1 MKSVIRICYITLI
14 LSKIFCQVTT
24 GQWSSLTSPLVMRD
38 IALVN
43 QKLYVATEGGLFIL
57 DDNRQY
63 QTLTNIEGLEGVNLS
78 SIAFDQDSN
87 LWIGG
92 STPNGFLQIFNP
104 MDQKSVNIFDF
115 GISEILDIQVIKG
128 YSWVLFRSGQDIGL
142 MKFIYDNGWEYR
154 DIFKNFPLN
163 VGSINCFTAN
173 DSVVY
178 IGTDVGLYFSKISN
192 NMKDPNNWLPLIIDF
207 TFEITSIGID
217 SSSLIF
223 SSMHSLYEY
232 NLLLEDHT
240 EIDISYTLD
249 EISNLFIVS
258 DGFMIVDGDNLYHK
272 KNDESF
278 LIQNKF
284 FVNTLIEK
292 DNVIISGTNHGL
304 LVIDDNYNLSKII
317 PNAPVTNN
325 FSAIELLND
334 GRLVGGSSKG
344 LSIYSESGWRNI
356 LKINKQESLN
366 INTNYNFNS
375 FIADTIPFDF
385 GEYIADIEEGP
396 DGLIYCAIRGS
407 RVYQSNPPRWSGG
420 IIVLD
425 IDDPS
430 NVNVI
435 DTTFLSYHTTS
446 GNSTPYQVTLDIE
459 FDKIGN
465 MWVAN
470 PYCINGNEPIHVM
483 SKNGEWKH
491 FGSSETSI
499 RISQSPI
506 SIEFDTWNRT
516 WVSSFQ
522 AEEANLGI
530 YPNGGISFLEYNGL
544 AYDPN
549 SFVWNIIKYD
559 ETVWSLGMS
568 FNNRLFYLTPSG
580 LKYYDLK
587 LGNDAI
593 LQESQYP
600 YYPNISFGYGSG
612 IKVDYQGNVWTYS
625 ASQGIHVL
633 LENTSYWPNINGLRA
648 SNSLLLSDEIRDLD
662 FDPKNNLVYIA
673 TSQGISILRVPFGE
687 PKIVNSNLK
696 IFPSPFNLPS
706 DHSMKVD
713 GLVFNSSMMI
723 MTLDGKVIR
732 HIKSRG
738 PSIDGDQLAWD
749 GKDEDGDYVSSGVY
763 LIAIYSEK
771 GGEIIE
777 KITVIKN

>member
-14 LSKIFCQVTT
+14 LSKIYSQVTI

-78 SIAFDQDSN
+78 SIALDQDSN

-92 STPNGFLQIFNP
+92 STPNGFLQIYNP
-104 MDQKSVNIFDF
+104 VDQKSVNVFNF
-115 GISEILDIQVIKG
+115 GISEILDIQVIKK
-128 YSWVLFRSGQDIGL
+128 YSWVLFKSGQDIGL

-240 EIDISYTLD
+240 IIDISYALD

-258 DGFMIVDGDNLYHK
+258 DGVMIVDGDNLYHK

-344 LSIYSESGWRNI
+344 ISIYSE
-356 LKINKQESLN
+356 
-366 INTNYNFNS
+366 
-375 FIADTIPFDF
+375 
-385 GEYIADIEEGP
+385 
-396 DGLIYCAIRGS
+396 
-407 RVYQSNPPRWSGG
+407 
-420 IIVLD
+420 
-425 IDDPS
+425 
-430 NVNVI
+430 
-435 DTTFLSYHTTS
+435 
-446 GNSTPYQVTLDIE
+446 
-459 FDKIGN
+459 
-465 MWVAN
+465 
-470 PYCINGNEPIHVM
+470 
-483 SKNGEWKH
+483 
-491 FGSSETSI
+491 
-499 RISQSPI
+499 
-506 SIEFDTWNRT
+506 
-516 WVSSFQ
+516 
-522 AEEANLGI
+522 
-530 YPNGGISFLEYNGL
+530 
-544 AYDPN
+544 
-549 SFVWNIIKYD
+549 
-559 ETVWSLGMS
+559 
-568 FNNRLFYLTPSG
+568 
-580 LKYYDLK
+580 
-587 LGNDAI
+587 
-593 LQESQYP
+593 
-600 YYPNISFGYGSG
+600 
-612 IKVDYQGNVWTYS
+612 
-625 ASQGIHVL
+625 
-633 LENTSYWPNINGLRA
+633 
-648 SNSLLLSDEIRDLD
+648 
-662 FDPKNNLVYIA
+662 
-673 TSQGISILRVPFGE
+673 
-687 PKIVNSNLK
+687 
-696 IFPSPFNLPS
+696 
-706 DHSMKVD
+706 
-713 GLVFNSSMMI
+713 
-723 MTLDGKVIR
+723 
-732 HIKSRG
+732 
-738 PSIDGDQLAWD
+738 
-749 GKDEDGDYVSSGVY
+749 
-763 LIAIYSEK
+763 
-771 GGEIIE
+771 
-777 KITVIKN
+777 